1 MNTAV
6 FIAWRGGSSERGE
19 WSPVARLD
27 RVDGEYRFVYT
38 QGARTLSG
46 FRPFP
51 GMSDLEEIYRSETLF
66 PLFAN
71 RLLSRSRPEYEA
83 WLTWSGFDSRRPTE
97 PLALLSV
104 TEGIRQTDALEVFPC
119 PVPAAID
126 GRYRTHFFVHGLRH
140 ASPQAQARL
149 ATLHAGDALS
159 IELEEGNP
167 HDSQAVAVGLDRD
180 GRLRLGY
187 VPRYL
192 ARDARTL
199 ARRVGVDAIDLRVV
213 RLNPGAPL
221 QMRLLCSL
229 TAPWPPGFNPCSGIE
244 FQPIVDDVALAQV
257 VHGA

>member
-6 FIAWRGGSSERGE
+6 FIAWRGGSPERGE
-19 WSPVARLD
+19 WSPVAKLD
-27 RVDGEYRFVYT
+27 RVDGEYRFAYT
-38 QGARTLSG
+38 RGACTLPG
-46 FRPFP
+46 FHAFP
-51 GMSDLEEIYRSETLF
+51 GMLDLEEIYRSETLF

-83 WLTWSGFDSRRPTE
+83 WLTWGGFDPQRPPE

-104 TEGIRQTDALEVFPC
+104 TEGIRQTDAVEVFPC
-119 PVPAAID
+119 PVPD
-126 GRYRTHFFVHGLRH
+126 GTDGKYRTHFFLHGLRH

-149 ATLHAGDALS
+149 ATLHAGAELS
-159 IELEEGNP
+159 IELEDDNAHDPHALAVWVDGNE
-167 HDSQAVAVGLDRD
+167 
-180 GRLRLGY
+180 RLRLGY

-199 ARRVGVDAIDLRVV
+199 ARQVGVDAIDLRVM
-213 RLNPGAPL
+213 RNNLGAPL

-229 TAPWPPGFNPCSGIE
+229 TAPWPPEFDPCSGIE

-257 VHGA
+257 VHSA